1 MKPKLLNEEELD
13 AIWFEAN
20 LLAEGADEATGKHD
34 LRKLNIAV
42 DGLQTIVERLRA
54 HDTAKTLEKG
64 KK

>member
-20 LLAEGADEATGKHD
+20 LLAEGVDEATGTHD

-42 DGLQTIVERLRA
+42 DCLQIIIERLRA
-54 HDTAKTLEKG
+54 HDTAKTLEKSN
-64 KK
+64 K